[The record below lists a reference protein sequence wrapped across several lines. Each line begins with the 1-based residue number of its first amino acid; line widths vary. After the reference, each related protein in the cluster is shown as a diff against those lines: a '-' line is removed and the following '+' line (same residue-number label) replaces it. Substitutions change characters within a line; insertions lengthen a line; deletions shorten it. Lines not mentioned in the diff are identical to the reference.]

1 MTKTPSTEAI
11 EAVAQLEEPN
21 RRRLYELV
29 VASRE
34 PVGRD
39 AAAEALG
46 MSREL
51 AAFHLDRLVEV
62 GLLETEFR
70 RRGERTGP
78 GAGRT
83 AKFYRRA
90 AHDVAVSLP
99 PRRYEAV
106 AEVMASALDR
116 LPETAAIEARSV
128 ARERGIETGAAAR
141 ASADA
146 DAGAGE
152 PLTEL
157 LEILDSGGYEPQ
169 LDPAT
174 GSLWLRNCPYQT
186 VATEHRTLICGM
198 NEAWAEGV
206 VSGLGTPLDIELAPE
221 PGRCCVIFH
230 DPGIEQPST
239 PLAGPAQNL
248 AGA

>member
-1 MTKTPSTEAI
+1 MTEKPPIDARIEAI
-11 EAVAQLEEPN
+11 AQLEEPN

-29 VASRE
+29 VTSPG

-51 AAFHLDRLVEV
+51 AAFHLDRLAEV
-62 GLLETEFR
+62 GLLETEYR

-90 AHDVAVSLP
+90 ASEIAVSLP
-99 PRRYEAV
+99 PRRYEVA
-106 AEVMASALDR
+106 AEVMATALDR
-116 LPETAAIEARSV
+116 LPEAAATEARSV
-128 ARERGIETGAAAR
+128 ARERGIRTGAAAR
-141 ASADA
+141 VSAIA
-146 DAGAGE
+146 DPPAAE

-157 LEILDSGGYEPQ
+157 LQILDDGGYEPQ

-186 VATEHRTLICGM
+186 LASEHRSLICGM

-206 VSGLGTPLDIELAPE
+206 VAGLGTTLDVELNPE

-230 DPGIEQPST
+230 DPAKERPT
-239 PLAGPAQNL
+239 APVA
-248 AGA
+248 